1 MVNLVQV
8 GVLKILHNVAFLI
21 MLLLVMF
28 LTMTAK
34 SLQANPLHASI
45 VIDADTNQ
53 VLHELHADAS
63 RYPAS
68 LTKMMTLYILFEALE
83 QRKLNLDTPLHVSN
97 YAASMPPTNINLRS
111 GDSISVREAI
121 TALIVRSANNVATVV
136 AKAIAGDEI
145 SFGQMMTDKA
155 HRMGMH
161 STTFRN
167 ASGLPNNQ
175 QITTARDMAKL
186 STRLM
191 KDFPQYYYYFST
203 PSFNFRGV
211 TYTSHNRMVR
221 NVYGVD
227 GLKTGFIRASGFNIA
242 TSAKR
247 NNRRVI
253 VVVMG
258 GRTAALRDHQVS
270 QLLEYSFNGGNPVQ
284 FAINDAIARPVTV
297 TAQRASYKLPAP
309 GAKLS
314 STALLDRN
322 KKIKPIRSG
331 KPAAVPQQPVRTK
344 AATQQLVKTAA
355 KGGRWEV
362 QIGSYAQQKKAHAQA
377 RVAKKWVPG
386 SVVISEIAV
395 SNRKLYRARL
405 VGLQEKQARAGCQ
418 SLSRQGMECL
428 IVRPHG

>member
-1 MVNLVQV
+1 MVYLVQV
-8 GVLKILHNVAFLI
+8 CMLKNLCNVVSLNIF
-21 MLLLVMF
+21 LLVIF
-28 LTMTAK
+28 FTMPVK
-34 SLQANPLHASI
+34 LLQANPLHASI
-45 VIDADTNQ
+45 VIDADTGQ
-53 VLHELHADAS
+53 VLHELHADAG

-83 QRKLNLDTPLHVSN
+83 QRKLNLNTPLHVSN

-111 GDSISVREAI
+111 GDSISVHQAI
-121 TALIVRSANNVATVV
+121 TALIVRSANNVAAVV
-136 AKAIAGDEI
+136 AEAIAGDEI
-145 SFGQMMTDKA
+145 SFGQMMTDRA
-155 HRMGMH
+155 RRMGMH
-161 STTFRN
+161 STAFRN

-186 STRLM
+186 SARLM

-284 FAINDAIARPVTV
+284 FNDTSARSVAV
-297 TAQRASYKLPAP
+297 AAQR
-309 GAKLS
+309 AKLS
-314 STALLDRN
+314 STTLLDRN
-322 KKIKPIRSG
+322 KKSKPNPSG
-331 KPAAVPQQPVRTK
+331 KTVIVPQQPAKTK
-344 AATQQLVKTAA
+344 AVTQQRMKTTTPNNG
-355 KGGRWEV
+355 KNRLWEV
-362 QIGSYAQQKKAHAQA
+362 QVGSYSQQKKAHAQA
-377 RVAKKWVPG
+377 KVAKKWVPG
-386 SVVISEIAV
+386 LVVVSEIAV
-395 SNRKLYRARL
+395 SNQKLYRARL
-405 VGLQEKQARAGCQ
+405 VGLEEKQARAGCQ
-418 SLSRQGMECL
+418 SLSQQGMECL

>member
-21 MLLLVMF
+21 MLMLVMF
-28 LTMTAK
+28 LTVTAK

-45 VIDADTNQ
+45 VIDVDTNQ

-121 TALIVRSANNVATVV
+121 TALIVRSANNVAAVV
-136 AKAIAGDEI
+136 AEAIAGDEI

-186 STRLM
+186 SARLM

-270 QLLEYSFNGGNPVQ
+270 QLLEYSFNGGSPVQ

-309 GAKLS
+309 GAS

-322 KKIKPIRSG
+322 KKNKPIRSG
-331 KPAAVPQQPVRTK
+331 KPVSVPQQAARTK

-355 KGGRWEV
+355 KGGLWEV
-362 QIGSYAQQKKAHAQA
+362 QIGSYEQQKKAHAQA
-377 RVAKKWVPG
+377 KAAKKWVPG

>member
-1 MVNLVQV
+1 MVNLVQA
-8 GVLKILHNVAFLI
+8 GMQKILHHVAFLS
-21 MLLLVMF
+21 MF
-28 LTMTAK
+28 LLTMFFMISVK
-34 SLQANPLHASI
+34 SLQASPLHASI

-97 YAASMPPTNINLRS
+97 YAASMPPTNINLRP

-121 TALIVRSANNVATVV
+121 IALIVRSANNVATVV
-136 AKAIAGDEI
+136 AEALAGDEI

-155 HRMGMH
+155 RRMGLR

-175 QITTARDMAKL
+175 QVTTARDMANL
-186 STRLM
+186 SVRLM

-211 TYTSHNRMVR
+211 TYTSHNRMVK

-247 NNRRVI
+247 DNRRII

-258 GRTAALRDHQVS
+258 GRTAVLRDQQVS
-270 QLLEYSFNGGNPVQ
+270 QLLEYGFNGGKPVQ
-284 FAINDAIARPVTV
+284 FAINDSMVRPATV
-297 TAQRASYKLPAP
+297 AGKRNQ
-309 GAKLS
+309 KLS
-314 STALLDRN
+314 SASLSNSN
-322 KKIKPIRSG
+322 KKTGPFRASKPITKQKST
-331 KPAAVPQQPVRTK
+331 QTK
-344 AATQQLVKTAA
+344 ALSLTNRKNGQW
-355 KGGRWEV
+355 GV
-362 QIGSYAQQKKAHAQA
+362 QVGSFAQQKKARAQA
-377 RVAKKWVPG
+377 KVAKKWISG
-386 SVVISEIAV
+386 SVDISEIAI
-395 SNRKLYRARL
+395 SNQKLYRARL
-405 VGLQEKQARAGCQ
+405 IGLQESQARAGCQ
-418 SLSRQGMECL
+418 SLSRNGMECS
-428 IVRPHG
+428 VVKEDVWVN